1 MQERDSSELRNV
13 VQIVVLCN
21 VYVSMGVILV

>member
-21 VYVSMGVILV
+21 VCVSMGVILV